1 MQPRKQIQEVLPRR
15 EQGLATII
23 GVKARSG
30 QRVFLKHI
38 RSGRRLMTTQ
48 AWLDEFHADL
58 IREDHAGLATGAPV
72 HPKPQ
77 HQRHTAVVDAQSELA
92 GGGDLTALDIPKK
105 SPVPL

>member
-1 MQPRKQIQEVLPRR
+1 MVYGQTEYALWRWCRKGI
-15 EQGLATII
+15 
-23 GVKARSG
+23 KARSG

-72 HPKPQ
+72 HPKHH
-77 HQRHTAVVDAQSELA
+77 HQRDAAVAKAQSELA
-92 GGGDLTALDIPKK
+92 AAGI
-105 SPVPL
+105 